1 MEIRPSLATAAAL
14 ALAALVACGGAGEPA
29 APAAESRP
37 AAAPP
42 PVPEVTVARPTHDAV
57 RTDAE
62 APGTFMPYDE
72 TTISAEGAGPIEQI
86 AVEEGVRVKAGQVL
100 VVQDTT
106 KATLAVQQAD
116 ALLAQARAN
125 FARAKADLER
135 KQLLLNDKTIPQNQF
150 DSFKAQYDGAAAAVD
165 AAETALALA
174 RRQLEDLTTRA
185 PYDGVIKEK
194 RVSLGTYVRGGD
206 AMLVIMRVDPL
217 KLQFELPEKYAS
229 RVHEGMAVRAS
240 VAALPGETIA
250 GTVRT
255 VFPSLSVQSRS
266 VRVEATVANRG
277 YRLKPG
283 FFASVKV
290 PLESL
295 GGSVAIPRAA
305 LVRRE
310 GTEHVFVVRGDRAE
324 LVPVQTGAESAD
336 LVEVVVGLT
345 ETDPVVVEGAQTL
358 QPGDRVKVR
367 S

>member
-1 MEIRPSLATAAAL
+1 MEIRPSLATAAVL
-14 ALAALVACGGAGEPA
+14 ALAALVACGRAGEPA
-29 APAAESRP
+29 TPAAEAR
-37 AAAPP
+37 AAAAA

-57 RTDAE
+57 RTEAE

-72 TTISAEGAGPIEQI
+72 TTLSAEGVGPIERI
-86 AVEEGVRVKAGQVL
+86 TVEEGVRVKTGQVL

-106 KATLAVQQAD
+106 KATLAVRQAE
-116 ALLAQARAN
+116 AMLAQARAN
-125 FARAKADLER
+125 FARARADLER

-150 DSFKAQYDGAAAAVD
+150 DSFKAQYDGASAAVD
-165 AAETALALA
+165 AADTALSLS

-229 RVHEGMAVRAS
+229 RVREGLAVRAS
-240 VAALPGETIA
+240 VTALPGETIA

-255 VFPSLSVQSRS
+255 VFPSVSVQSRA
-266 VRVEATVANRG
+266 VRVEATVANPG

-290 PLESL
+290 PLASL
-295 GGSVAIPRAA
+295 GGSVTIPRGA

-310 GTEHVFVVRGDRAE
+310 GTENVFVVRGDRAE
-324 LVPVQTGAESAD
+324 LVPIQTGAETAD

-345 ETDPVVVEGAQTL
+345 ETDPIVVDGAQTL

-367 S
+367 G